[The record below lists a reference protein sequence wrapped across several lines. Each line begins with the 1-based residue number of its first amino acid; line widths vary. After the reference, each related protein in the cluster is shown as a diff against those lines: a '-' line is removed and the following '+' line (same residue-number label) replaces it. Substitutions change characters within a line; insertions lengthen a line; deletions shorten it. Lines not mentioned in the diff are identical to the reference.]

1 MYGNFAREEVLQA
14 MLHSQGDLENAVDE
28 MNSKWLQLFHDR
40 LWPTDDNILQPVDE
54 DPFMEDHQ
62 RAQEIAIARATSE
75 SCNSVTNSVLSHTS
89 FQAVIKDRNIDLEVW
104 FCFFR

>member
-1 MYGNFAREEVLQA
+1 MRQDTISYTFAREEVLQA

-54 DPFMEDHQ
+54 DPFMEDYQ
-62 RAQEIAIARATSE
+62 RATVMVI
-75 SCNSVTNSVLSHTS
+75 NSTNINKTKKV
-89 FQAVIKDRNIDLEVW
+89 
-104 FCFFR
+104 

>member
-40 LWPTDDNILQPVDE
+40 HNFT
-54 DPFMEDHQ
+54 
-62 RAQEIAIARATSE
+62 
-75 SCNSVTNSVLSHTS
+75 
-89 FQAVIKDRNIDLEVW
+89 RNITI
-104 FCFFR
+104 FMHANSFI